1 MTVGRL
7 SHSSLTT
14 YAECGE
20 RWRLERLHGVPSESW
35 FATVAGT
42 AVHYITEQMD
52 YESLGIESNGVPSFK
67 EVFDHE
73 IELAEAKGVLLRIS
87 GAKRVKA
94 SIDGGPNKKD
104 YDWWLQF
111 GPVMVQNWADFR
123 QESDWVIAMMPD
135 GTPGVEVDLDCPIAE
150 RPYKGFID
158 RVFLTPDG
166 SVVLVDLKTGGLPT
180 GQLQLSTYGVALERK
195 WGLRAGWGCYWS
207 GSTGKLSYLKDLSRM
222 DGQIVDHLYEMAW
235 RGIEGGVFL
244 PQLSNNCMSCGVR
257 SHCRYWGG
265 EQSQS
270 LPLFDPEFYVRSTT
284 DTKVRD

>member
-35 FATVAGT
+35 YATVAGT
-42 AVHYITEQMD
+42 AVHTITEYVD
-52 YESLGIESNGVPSFK
+52 RADLGLFSGEIPTFQ
-67 EVFDHE
+67 EVFDRE
-73 IELAEAKGVLLRIS
+73 IELAERKGVLLRVS

-111 GPVMVQNWADFR
+111 GPVMVQNWIDFR
-123 QESDWVIAMMPD
+123 AESNWVIAMMPD
-135 GTPGVEVDLDCPIAE
+135 GSPGIEVDLDCPVAE
-150 RPYKGFID
+150 RPFKGFID

-180 GQLQLSTYGVALERK
+180 GSLQLSTYAVALERK
-195 WGLRAGWGCYWS
+195 WGLRAEWGSYWS
-207 GSTGKLSYLKDLSRM
+207 ASTGNLSYMKDLTRM
-222 DGQIVDHLYEMAW
+222 DESMVDHLYEMAW
-235 RGIEGGVFL
+235 RGIESGVFL

-265 EQSQS
+265 PESES
-270 LPLFDPEFYVRSTT
+270 LPLWEPGFYVRSNTGA
-284 DTKVRD
+284 DPRV